1 MKTSFKKNQLII
13 TALAVMIAIAGYL
26 KYSDSMIDSEQL
38 ATAASTSGDE
48 VVAQEEVDMDISA
61 EDIYASTGLTEEAAE
76 NPADETAE
84 VSKTDPGEAV
94 LTSSDTTAYSFASEA
109 KLSRDQ
115 TRAQNTESLLQI
127 INSEVVSESQ
137 KQAAIDQM
145 LHLTDISERETGAE
159 TLLSA
164 KGFEDV
170 VVSISDTKVDVVISQ
185 SEISDAQR
193 AQIEDV
199 ITRKTGVPAENIV
212 ITPMQTAE

>member
-26 KYSDSMIDSEQL
+26 KYSDSMIDANQMAETSTASE
-38 ATAASTSGDE
+38 D
-48 VVAQEEVDMDISA
+48 VIAQEEIEMDISA
-61 EDIYASTGLTEEAAE
+61 EDIYASTGITEEITE
-76 NPADETAE
+76 FETVADEQ
-84 VSKTDPGEAV
+84 PGEAV
-94 LTSSDTTAYSFASEA
+94 LTSSETASYSFASEA

-115 TRAQNTESLLQI
+115 TRTKNTESLLEI
-127 INSEVVSESQ
+127 INSDVVSEAQ
-137 KQAAIDQM
+137 KQGAIEQM
-145 LHLTDISERETGAE
+145 LELTDISERETGAE

-170 VVSISDTKVDVVISQ
+170 VVSISDSKVDVVINQ

-199 ITRKTGVPAENIV
+199 ITRKTGVPPENIV
-212 ITPMQTAE
+212 ITPMVTVE

>member
-38 ATAASTSGDE
+38 AATSTSAED
-48 VVAQEEVDMDISA
+48 VVSSEELEMDISA
-61 EDIYASTGLTEEAAE
+61 EDIYASTGITEEATE
-76 NPADETAE
+76 LEPVADEQ
-84 VSKTDPGEAV
+84 PGEAV
-94 LTSSDTTAYSFASEA
+94 LTSADTASYSFASEA

-115 TRAQNTESLLQI
+115 TRAKNTESLLEI
-127 INSEVVSESQ
+127 INSEVVSEEQ

-145 LHLTDISERETGAE
+145 LEITDISERETGAE
-159 TLLSA
+159 TLLAA

-170 VVSISDTKVDVVISQ
+170 VVSISDSKVDVVINQ
-185 SEISDAQR
+185 SEISDVQR

-199 ITRKTGVPAENIV
+199 ITRKTGMAPENIV
-212 ITPMQTAE
+212 ITPMVTAE

>member
-26 KYSDSMIDSEQL
+26 KYSDSLIDSEQL
-38 ATAASTSGDE
+38 AAASTSGEALVVQDE
-48 VVAQEEVDMDISA
+48 IEMDISA
-61 EDIYASTGLTEEAAE
+61 EDIYASTGITEEAQNTDA
-76 NPADETAE
+76 ASAE
-84 VSKTDPGEAV
+84 VSETEPGDAV
-94 LTSSDTTAYSFASEA
+94 LTSSEMSAYSFASEA

-115 TRAQNTESLLQI
+115 TRAKNTESLLEI

-145 LHLTDISERETGAE
+145 LELTDISERETGAE
-159 TLLSA
+159 TLLAA

-170 VVSISDTKVDVVISQ
+170 VVSISESKVDVVVNQ
-185 SEISDAQR
+185 SEISDAGR

-199 ITRKTGVPAENIV
+199 VTRKTGVPPENIV
-212 ITPMQTAE
+212 ITPVVAAE

>member
-1 MKTSFKKNQLII
+1 LKTSFKKNQLII

-38 ATAASTSGDE
+38 AATSAPVDE
-48 VVAQEEVDMDISA
+48 LLVTDEIEMDISA
-61 EDIYASTGLTEEAAE
+61 EDIYASTGITEEVI
-76 NPADETAE
+76 DESAE
-84 VSKTDPGEAV
+84 VSEDTPGEAV
-94 LTSSDTTAYSFASEA
+94 LTSGEMTGYSFASEA

-115 TRAQNTESLLQI
+115 TRTKNTESLLEI
-127 INSEVVSESQ
+127 INSQVVSEAQ

-145 LHLTDISERETGAE
+145 LELTDISERETGAE

-170 VVSISDTKVDVVISQ
+170 VVSISDTKVDVVINQ
-185 SEISDAQR
+185 SEITDVQR

-199 ITRKTGVPAENIV
+199 ITRKTGIPPENIV
-212 ITPMQTAE
+212 ITPIVTTE

>member
-26 KYSDSMIDSEQL
+26 KYSDSLIDSEQL
-38 ATAASTSGDE
+38 AATSSSGE
-48 VVAQEEVDMDISA
+48 SVIAQEEIEMDISA
-61 EDIYASTGLTEEAAE
+61 EDIYASTGITEEAE
-76 NPADETAE
+76 NSEGSSAQ
-84 VSKTDPGEAV
+84 VSDTEPGDAI
-94 LTSSDTTAYSFASEA
+94 LTSTEMSGYSFASEA

-115 TRAQNTESLLQI
+115 TRAKNTESLLEI

-145 LHLTDISERETGAE
+145 LELTDISERETGAE
-159 TLLSA
+159 TLLAA

-170 VVSISDTKVDVVISQ
+170 VVSISDSKVDVVVNQ
-185 SEISDAQR
+185 SEISDAGR

-199 ITRKTGVPAENIV
+199 VTRKTGIPPENIV
-212 ITPMQTAE
+212 ITPVVTTE

>member
-1 MKTSFKKNQLII
+1 MKASFKKNQLII

-38 ATAASTSGDE
+38 AATSTSSDE
-48 VVAQEEVDMDISA
+48 VITQEEIEMDISA
-61 EDIYASTGLTEEAAE
+61 EDIYASTGITEEALE
-76 NPADETAE
+76 ESVEETAE
-84 VSKTDPGEAV
+84 VAETEPGEAV
-94 LTSSDTTAYSFASEA
+94 LTSSDTAAYSFASEA

-115 TRAQNTESLLQI
+115 TRAKNTESLLEI

-145 LHLTDISERETGAE
+145 LELTDISERETGAE

-170 VVSISDTKVDVVISQ
+170 VVSISDTKVDVVINQ

-199 ITRKTGVPAENIV
+199 ITRKTGIPPENIV
-212 ITPMQTAE
+212 ITPMVTME